1 MDTARDMD
9 TAIRKNA
16 DEIQRLQA
24 QIRKC
29 LAKGYRTQAKP
40 LIKRLNEIKD
50 RERRKKMTNF
60 YAKKKMT
67 KPNEPISA
75 FLELD

>member
-1 MDTARDMD
+1 MMNATIEKRGRKGRAGDMDTARDMD

-50 RERRKKMTNF
+50 RKTDE
-60 YAKKKMT
+60 A
-67 KPNEPISA
+67 
-75 FLELD
+75 